1 MYKQQAKNV
10 FFKLSLLRTFFLFG
24 VLLCTACEA
33 PLNLEGV
40 QAQAGEA
47 ILRFDHYQAASTNDN
62 SVVVVGSAGVVVTS
76 IDKGETW
83 TRQILSGY
91 PPLIDIVAC
100 TDGSYAILDFNH
112 HIWVSSD
119 NAKTWIKKQIDSSE
133 VPQAITCDPNNQIW
147 VVASFSTSLSSSDMG
162 GTWETQSLDE
172 DLMLTSLQFI
182 NETLAFAIGEFG
194 TILKSNDGGKTWDY
208 MEALPGEFYPQAS
221 YFKDAETGWVVGLRG
236 KILHTS
242 DGGNSWQFQP
252 TNFDTPLYGIKA
264 RDSAL
269 FAVGDNGIVLEY
281 VNGQWQQLTH
291 DFPIRFYLR
300 AVLPLNDK
308 SIILAGGAGAL
319 HKLRLN

>member
-1 MYKQQAKNV
+1 MYKQRAKKG
-10 FFKLSLLRTFFLFG
+10 FSKLSVIRTFFLLQ
-24 VLLCTACEA
+24 VLFFTGCEA

-40 QAQAGEA
+40 QAQKGEA
-47 ILRFDHYQAASTNDN
+47 ILRFDHYQAASSNNN

-76 IDKGETW
+76 VDNGENW
-83 TRQILSGY
+83 SRQILPGY
-91 PPLIDIVAC
+91 PPLIDVVAC
-100 TDGSYAILDFNH
+100 NDGSYAILDFNH

-119 NAKTWIKKQIDSSE
+119 NAKTWIKKPINSSE
-133 VPQAITCDPNNQIW
+133 TPQAIACDPKNQIW
-147 VVASFSTSLSSSDMG
+147 VVASFSTFLSSPDKG
-162 GTWETQSLDE
+162 ETWETRSLDE

-182 NETLAFAIGEFG
+182 NETIAFACGEFG
-194 TILKSNDGGKTWDY
+194 TVLKSSDGGTTWDY

-252 TNFDTPLYGIKA
+252 TDIDAPLYGIKGN
-264 RDSAL
+264 DSAL
-269 FAVGDNGIVLEY
+269 FGVGDNGMVLGY
-281 VNGQWQQLTH
+281 TNGQWQQLTH

-308 SIILAGGAGAL
+308 SILLAGGAGAL
-319 HKLRLN
+319 HKLKID